1 MSGFHYGANPVSAN
15 ANKIADYRS
24 DTVTRPC
31 AEMLDVMAQAEVGDD
46 VYGDDE
52 NVNALEAEMA
62 QRLGKQA
69 ALFLPTGTMSNLT
82 AVMAHCQRGEEIII
96 GDQYH
101 IAIDEAAGASVLG
114 SVAIHPLPVD
124 ARGAI
129 SPAQVQAVI
138 KPDDSHYAMS
148 KLVCLEN
155 TVHGQVQDQANIDAV
170 AATAKAAGLSVH
182 LDGARLF
189 NAAVAQQKDVADL
202 VKHVDSVS
210 ICLSKGLG
218 TPLGS
223 VLVADDLIIRRAR
236 RLRKMLG
243 GGMRQVGIVAA
254 AGRYALHNNVQRLAD
269 DHRHA
274 RYLAES
280 LQNIA
285 GLEVD
290 MQRVE
295 TNMLF
300 LSSARMIELGDYLAQ
315 QGIVISAFSDN
326 CRMVLHKDISDSAVE
341 QTIEHIQRFFKT
353 SLRGA

>member
-1 MSGFHYGANPVSAN
+1 MSGFHYGDGPAAG
-15 ANKIADYRS
+15 AKQLIADLRS

-31 AEMLDVMAQAEVGDD
+31 PAMLAVMAAAEVGDD
-46 VYGDDE
+46 VYGDDP
-52 NVNALEAEMA
+52 NVNALEAEAA
-62 QRLGKQA
+62 QRLGKAA

-101 IAIDEAAGASVLG
+101 IAIDEACGASVLG
-114 SVAIHPLPVD
+114 SVAIHALPVD

-129 SPAQVQAVI
+129 TPAQVQAAI
-138 KPDDSHYAMS
+138 KPDDSHFAIS

-189 NAAVAQQKDVADL
+189 NAAVAQGKDAKDL
-202 VKHVDSVS
+202 VANVDSVS

-218 TPLGS
+218 TPMGS
-223 VLVADDLIIRRAR
+223 VLVADELIIRRAR

-254 AGRYALHNNVQRLAD
+254 AGRYALDNNIQRLAD
-269 DHRHA
+269 DHRRA
-274 RYLAES
+274 RFLAAS
-280 LQNIA
+280 LQGLA

-290 MQRVE
+290 LARVE

-300 LSSARMIELGDYLAQ
+300 LSAPRMVELGAYLAE
-315 QGIVISAFSDN
+315 QGFLLSAFSEN
-326 CRMVLHKDISDSAVE
+326 CRIVLHKDVSDAAVE
-341 QTIEHIQRFFKT
+341 QLVELIQGFF
-353 SLRGA
+353 A